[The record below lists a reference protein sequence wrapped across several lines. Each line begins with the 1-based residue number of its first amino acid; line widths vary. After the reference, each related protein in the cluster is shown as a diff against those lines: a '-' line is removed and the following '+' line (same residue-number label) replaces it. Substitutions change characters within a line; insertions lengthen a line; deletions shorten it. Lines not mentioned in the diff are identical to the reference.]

1 MLTTDMLQPVL
12 ITMLIRSIFKH

>member
-12 ITMLIRSIFKH
+12 ITMLIRSIFKD